1 MTEPFRIGI
10 AGLGT
15 VGGGVVEL
23 LQKNRV
29 EIEARAGRK
38 IQIAAISARSRSKTR
53 GTNIKKYR
61 WLSDPLAVA
70 EDPKIDAVVELIG
83 GAGGAAKKLA
93 EATLKAGK
101 PLITANKALLAHH
114 GHDLALLAERHDTQ
128 LMYEAAVAGGIPII
142 KTLRE
147 GLAGNNIN
155 AVYGILNGTCNYILT
170 TMRETGRDFKAVL
183 KEAQKMGYAEADSSF
198 DIDGIDTGHKLTVL
212 SMLAFGIKSDFKAL
226 SMKGIRNVTA
236 QDIGFAMELGYRI
249 KLLGMARRVG
259 NKIFQSVEPCLVPA
273 GSNIG
278 SVEGV
283 YNAVYTEGDFA
294 GTGLSI
300 GRGAGAHP
308 TASAVVA
315 DIIDLARG
323 HRVLPFGIPAR
334 RMKKVSTAGTNEI
347 HSRFYMRLEV
357 VDKPGVLAGV
367 SAVMKEHGLSI
378 EAVMQRGRD
387 PGKPVSIVLTTHA
400 VKQSAMEKA
409 AAHMKGLKAV
419 IEKPC
424 LLRIESF

>member
-1 MTEPFRIGI
+1 MTKPFRIGI

-23 LQKNRV
+23 LQKNAS

-38 IQIAAISARSRSKTR
+38 ISIAAVGARSRSKKR
-53 GTNIKKYR
+53 GVNVERYR
-61 WLSDPLAVA
+61 WESNPLAMA
-70 EDPKIDAVVELIG
+70 ADPAIDAVVELIG
-83 GAGGAAKKLA
+83 GQGGIVKKLA
-93 EATLKAGK
+93 EATLAAGK
-101 PLITANKALLAHH
+101 PFVTANKALLAHH
-114 GHDLALLAERHDTQ
+114 GHELALLAERHSVP
-128 LMYEAAVAGGIPII
+128 LMFEAAVAGGIPII

-147 GLAGNNIN
+147 GLAGNKIN
-155 AVYGILNGTCNYILT
+155 AVYGILNGTCNYILS
-170 TMRETGRDFKAVL
+170 TMRETGRDFKDVL
-183 KEAQKMGYAEADSSF
+183 KEAQKKGYAEANPSF

-212 SMLAFGIKSDFKAL
+212 SMLAFGVKSDFKSPA
-226 SMKGIRNVTA
+226 MKGIRNITA
-236 QDIGFAMELGYRI
+236 QDIGFAQELGYRI

-259 NKIFQSVEPCLVPA
+259 AKIFQSVEPCLVPA
-273 GSNIG
+273 ASNIG

-294 GTGLSI
+294 GTGLSV

-334 RMKKVSTAGTNEI
+334 RMKKAVAAGTNEI

-357 VDKPGVLAGV
+357 LDRPGVLAAV

-400 VKQSAMEKA
+400 VKQSAMENA
-409 AAHMKGLKAV
+409 AAHMEGLRTV

-424 LLRIESF
+424 LLRIENF